1 MMTYDEM
8 IAVIAAHK
16 EGKQI
21 ECKTK
26 YDVDARWIEP
36 CHIENGNF
44 NFSAFDYRIKPEPLV
59 LWGLYKPD
67 GSFYGTYR
75 TLESAQD
82 DKKYHDLRYPQCD
95 HLTPKKFVEVTE

>member
-1 MMTYDEM
+1 MTHDEM
-8 IAVIAAHK
+8 IAVIAAHRD
-16 EGKQI
+16 GKKVQ
-21 ECKTK
+21 CQVKNHADW
-26 YDVDARWIEP
+26 YDYHNGDEP
-36 CHIENGNF
+36 QWDF
-44 NFSAFDYRIKPEPLV
+44 NSFDYRIKPDPLV

-95 HLTPKKFVEVTE
+95 HLTLKKFVEVVE